1 MVRQVESILKKDH
14 RKDTDIWPR
23 RYQIIKKNSNEK
35 SSSKILQIFTLIER
49 RKQDEKYTKNSHEIP
64 NVCVQST

>member
-23 RYQIIKKNSNEK
+23 RYRVIKKNSNEK
-35 SSSKILQIFTLIER
+35 STSMILQIFTLIER
-49 RKQDEKYTKNSHEIP
+49 RKQDENRTKTLRKIP
-64 NVCVQST
+64 NVCIQPT